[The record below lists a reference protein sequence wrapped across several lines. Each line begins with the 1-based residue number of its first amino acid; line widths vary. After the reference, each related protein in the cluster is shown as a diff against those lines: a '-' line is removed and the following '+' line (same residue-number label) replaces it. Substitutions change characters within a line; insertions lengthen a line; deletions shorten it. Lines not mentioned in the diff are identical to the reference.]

1 MAIKERREEYKMPS
15 RSPFILLAFLFS
27 ILVMATPAAADDP
40 ELVCGELPF
49 GGHVEEVLKIY
60 KGSDVTQQETPYIE
74 SIGNYA
80 LEKYFKGGI
89 KKDDSGICFL
99 PKIVKKYTV
108 EHEGWKN
115 CASMTLYFGAFE
127 EGAADYS
134 LFMVK
139 RTRPKPSGDR
149 DFKEIF
155 ESLADGMDKT
165 TGAARSVE
173 QGRVQSFDEKSHT
186 YYFPALIG
194 TWEAKDT
201 LVFVMVANSPDGPL
215 TPEEIFVSKPAL
227 KRYLEICKTY

>member
-1 MAIKERREEYKMPS
+1 
-15 RSPFILLAFLFS
+15 
-27 ILVMATPAAADDP
+27 
-40 ELVCGELPF
+40 
-49 GGHVEEVLKIY
+49 
-60 KGSDVTQQETPYIE
+60 
-74 SIGNYA
+74 
-80 LEKYFKGGI
+80 
-89 KKDDSGICFL
+89 
-99 PKIVKKYTV
+99 
-108 EHEGWKN
+108 
-115 CASMTLYFGAFE
+115 MTLYFGAFE

-139 RTRPKPSGDR
+139 QTRPKPSGDR

-215 TPEEIFVSKPAL
+215 PPEEIFVSKPAL